1 MGVDSDFSDVEDF
14 FEEEKKG
21 VIANEELV
29 GREAVQYAIESGS
42 YKDHTGKLRSSNG
55 AEADES
61 GLILK
66 NDTPYASYVESK
78 GYDVLSGAA
87 LEAEARLKEIFE

>member
-1 MGVDSDFSDVEDF
+1 MGVDFDFSDVDDF
-14 FEEEKKG
+14 FEEGKAE

-29 GREAVQYAIESGS
+29 GREAVQYAIDNGS
-42 YKDHTGKLRSSNG
+42 YKDHTGKLRSSNEE
-55 AEADES
+55 EADES

-66 NDTPYASYVESK
+66 NETPYASYVEAK

-87 LEAEARLKEIFE
+87 LHAEARLKEIFE